1 MEADQM
7 LNHIVDMGHGPPM
20 PWALT
25 HLAAE
30 QGVYTCEP
38 FPPSS
43 DLLMHL
49 EGTEEQYLNA
59 SRPDLV
65 QACLGRCQHWPGPRL
80 NESRPDRA
88 EGVCTCTID
97 DKKR

>member
-1 MEADQM
+1 MEADQR
-7 LNHIVDMGHGPPM
+7 LDRIVDMGHGPPM

-30 QGVYTCEP
+30 QCVYTCEP

-43 DLLMHL
+43 DLLMHY

-65 QACLGRCQHWPGPRL
+65 QAYRILVHADNGRLSLHTCCL
-80 NESRPDRA
+80 
-88 EGVCTCTID
+88 
-97 DKKR
+97 